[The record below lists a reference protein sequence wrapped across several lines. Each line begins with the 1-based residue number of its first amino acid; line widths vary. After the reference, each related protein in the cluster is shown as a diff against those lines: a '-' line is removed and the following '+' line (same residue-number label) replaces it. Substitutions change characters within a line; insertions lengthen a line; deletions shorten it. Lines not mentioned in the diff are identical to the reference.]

1 MNFFIGAN
9 RHSSA
14 AKTHSGILVN
24 QMAQRRALPKIC
36 IALGLPD
43 VPKLLE
49 QARREAEAGENFLEF
64 RIDYLPDPAAGAE
77 AIATFLRDYPN
88 CTILATCRR
97 HQNHGRF
104 NGSIDEQLRMLALAI
119 QCGARAID
127 IEIETAEVVPA
138 RCAELRTKAW
148 LIVSWHHFETTPPL
162 DPVLKRMRKV
172 PADVYKIVTTARK
185 PTDTGRI
192 LAASKQSPRVPLVT
206 LAMGETGF
214 PTRVISPAFGTIFTY
229 AAPAHFQG
237 TAAGQINARQL
248 RSLYRIDKFTKAAKI
263 YGVIADPVGHSV
275 SPHVHNRAF
284 QSKRIDAVYVP
295 LLVNPNQLRDF
306 FQFAED
312 LPLSGF
318 SVTIP
323 HKRRIMRYLDFVD
336 PLARRIGAVNTV
348 WRKAGKWR
356 GTNTDAEAV
365 ARPLA
370 KLVDLSK
377 ATVLI
382 AGNGGAARS
391 AACALSDGGATIAI
405 TGRNPDRVRA
415 FARSMGAENLTLDQA
430 CARHF
435 DVVINATSVGMWPN
449 VKDCPFPDTIP
460 GDIVFDLVYNPLE
473 TELIRRARAQG
484 RQVVPGV
491 KMFIEQA
498 VRQFEIWTGETAPRA
513 AMEAAALDALSAK
526 YSEQTK

>member
-1 MNFFIGAN
+1 
-9 RHSSA
+9 
-14 AKTHSGILVN
+14 
-24 QMAQRRALPKIC
+24 MALRRALPKIC

-43 VPKLLE
+43 VHKLLE

-64 RIDYLPDPAAGAE
+64 RIDYLPDPVLGAD
-77 AIATFLRDYPN
+77 AIATFLSEYPN

-104 NGSIDEQLRMLALAI
+104 NGSIDEQLRILELAI
-119 QCGARAID
+119 QRGARAID

-138 RCAELRTKAW
+138 RCAELRAKAH
-148 LIVSWHHFETTPPL
+148 LLVSWHHFETTPPL
-162 DPVLKRMRKV
+162 DPVLKRMKKV
-172 PADVYKIVTTARK
+172 PADIYKLVTTARK
-185 PTDTGRI
+185 PTDTGRV
-192 LAASKQSPRVPLVT
+192 LAASKLSPKIPLVM
-206 LAMGETGF
+206 LAMGEIGF
-214 PTRVISPAFGTIFTY
+214 PSRVLSPALGTLFTY

-237 TAAGQINARQL
+237 TAAGQVNARQL

-284 QSKRIDAVYVP
+284 QSKRVDAVYVP
-295 LLVNPNQLRDF
+295 LLVHPTQLRDF
-306 FQFAED
+306 FQFAGD

-323 HKRRIMRYLDFVD
+323 HKRRIMRYLDHVD
-336 PLARRIGAVNTV
+336 PLAKRIGAVNTV

-370 KLVDLSK
+370 KLIDIAK

-382 AGNGGAARS
+382 VGNGGAARS
-391 AACALSDGGATIAI
+391 AACALADGGAKLAI

-415 FARSMGAENLTLDQA
+415 FARSLGAENLTLDQA
-430 CARHF
+430 TARHF

-449 VKDCPFPDTIP
+449 VKDCVFPDNIP

-473 TELIRRARAQG
+473 TELIRRAKAQG

-491 KMFIEQA
+491 RMFVEQA
-498 VRQFEIWTGETAPRA
+498 VRQFELWTGETAPRA
-513 AMEAAALDALSAK
+513 AMETAALEALSAK
-526 YSEQTK
+526 YLEQKK